1 MFEELIAY
9 HCAPALAG
17 IKTANI
23 VACQKKKIKNVFEEI
38 DRLNRE
44 MNARGIYFH
53 ILNEN
58 EKRALI
64 IVYRYNILEQYL
76 KSDAISSFLK
86 ELGYPDKFSVK
97 SYLNHLKKRLEY
109 DSFPH
114 EIGAF
119 LGYPIHDIYGFI
131 NQEQCLMV
139 GDWKVYRDVERAKE
153 LFNRYS
159 ICKCT
164 VLKRVSE
171 GRTLSQLFAAN

>member
-23 VACQKKKIKNVFEEI
+23 VACQKKKIKNVSEEI

-53 ILNEN
+53 ILNES

-76 KSDAISSFLK
+76 KSDAI
-86 ELGYPDKFSVK
+86 
-97 SYLNHLKKRLEY
+97 
-109 DSFPH
+109 
-114 EIGAF
+114 
-119 LGYPIHDIYGFI
+119 
-131 NQEQCLMV
+131 
-139 GDWKVYRDVERAKE
+139 W
-153 LFNRYS
+153 
-159 ICKCT
+159 
-164 VLKRVSE
+164 
-171 GRTLSQLFAAN
+171 LSR